1 MLKGRNEI
9 LSAVR
14 RRFDTSVVQ
23 VAVAEAWNDGADD
36 DTVSRTDTG
45 DDAATRSAGA
55 AGAGPVG
62 TARSESATATGPWP
76 YPVALGRPTADML
89 ANHMD
94 QVSAYVADLRVWQNE
109 RGFEVRWS
117 QRLAGGR
124 QEVPTHVTVR
134 DVDEAARMLGGPAKR
149 QLSVM
154 RRRAQDL
161 QASFPELSADDAV
174 RVLRQTRSWD
184 EADYSLLLVAGG
196 WFRAYDAY
204 GLTPRQVPLAG
215 FHAKWL
221 NARGRRE
228 LVRLLSG
235 KDELGLVDPPPSVAF
250 AYLDPAYLSAG
261 GKRFDLHV
269 LGDEWELPYAPEVAL
284 IVENKDT
291 YRYFPPFPRAVCIF
305 GSGNAGASNVCRLPW
320 LADVPLVAYWGD
332 MDADGLVILNKY
344 RQEGL
349 EVASILMD
357 LRSYRRYERYGTSQA
372 SGKQSLA
379 SREEREVAYLTD
391 AEAQLYALLCDP
403 AHKGHRRVEQERIP
417 LDDAREALAK
427 LWDMGG

>member
-1 MLKGRNEI
+1 MLKGRDEI

-23 VAVAEAWNDGADD
+23 VVVAEVWSDADADG
-36 DTVSRTDTG
+36 STG
-45 DDAATRSAGA
+45 TSK
-55 AGAGPVG
+55 
-62 TARSESATATGPWP
+62 PWP
-76 YPVALGRPTADML
+76 YSVALGRPTADML

-94 QVSAYVADLRVWQNE
+94 QVSAYVADLRAWQDE
-109 RGFEVRWS
+109 HGFEVRWS
-117 QRLAGGR
+117 QRNAGGR

-134 DVDEAARMLGGPAKR
+134 DIDEAARMLGGTFKR

-154 RRRAQDL
+154 RGRAQDL
-161 QASFPELSADDAV
+161 RASFLELSSSDAV
-174 RVLRQTRSWD
+174 RVLRSTRSWE
-184 EADYSLLLVAGG
+184 EADYSLLLVAGA
-196 WFRAYDAY
+196 WFRTHDAH

-250 AYLDPAYLSAG
+250 AYLDPAHLAEG
-261 GKRFDLHV
+261 GRRFDLHV

-305 GSGNAGASNVCRLPW
+305 GSGYAGSANVCRLPW
-320 LADVPLVAYWGD
+320 LADIPLVVYWGD
-332 MDADGLVILNKY
+332 MDADGLVILNAY
-344 RQEGL
+344 RSEGL
-349 EVASILMD
+349 DVASILMD
-357 LRSYRRYERYGTSQA
+357 LPSYWRYERYGTSQA

-391 AEAQLYALLCDP
+391 AEAQLYAQLCDP

-417 LDDAREALAK
+417 LDDARQALAE
-427 LWDMGG
+427 LVERQGVIPSRPND

>member
-1 MLKGRNEI
+1 MLKGRDEI

-14 RRFDTSVVQ
+14 RRFETSVVR
-23 VAVAEAWNDGADD
+23 VAVAEAWWGE
-36 DTVSRTDTG
+36 G
-45 DDAATRSAGA
+45 DEAWAGGSAGSG
-55 AGAGPVG
+55 GA
-62 TARSESATATGPWP
+62 SGPWP
-76 YPVALGRPTADML
+76 YSVALGRPTADVL

-94 QVSAYVADLRVWQNE
+94 QVSAYVADLRAWQDE

-134 DVDEAARMLGGPAKR
+134 DVDEAARMLGGTAKR
-149 QLSVM
+149 ELARM
-154 RRRAQDL
+154 RSRALDL
-161 QASFPELSADDAV
+161 HSSFAELSAEDAM
-174 RVLRQTRSWD
+174 RVLRTTRSWD
-184 EADYSLLLVAGG
+184 KADYSLLLVAGG

-235 KDELGLVDPPPSVAF
+235 KGELGLVDPPPSVAF
-250 AYLDPAYLSAG
+250 AYLDPEYLAAG

-269 LGDEWELPYAPEVAL
+269 LSDAWELPYEPEVVL

-291 YRYFPPFPRAVCIF
+291 YRYFPPFPRAVCVF
-305 GSGNAGASNVCRLPW
+305 GSGYAGVQHVSRLPW

-332 MDADGLVILNKY
+332 MDADGLVILNTY

-349 EVASILMD
+349 DVASILMD
-357 LRSYRRYERYGTSQA
+357 LPSYRRYERYGTSQA

-391 AEAQLYALLCDP
+391 AEVQLYALLCDP
-403 AHKGHRRVEQERIP
+403 AHKGHKRVEQERIP
-417 LDDAREALAK
+417 LDDAREALK
-427 LWDMGG
+427 ELCDTRG

>member
-1 MLKGRNEI
+1 MLKGRDEI

-14 RRFDTSVVQ
+14 RRFETSVVQ
-23 VAVAEAWNDGADD
+23 VAVAEVWDEAGDSGDG
-36 DTVSRTDTG
+36 
-45 DDAATRSAGA
+45 
-55 AGAGPVG
+55 AGAGGSGGSAG
-62 TARSESATATGPWP
+62 TSSPWP
-76 YPVALGRPTADML
+76 YSVALGRPTADML

-94 QVSAYVADLRVWQNE
+94 QVSAYVTDLRIWQDE

-134 DVDEAARMLGGPAKR
+134 DIDEAARMLGNQAKR
-149 QLSVM
+149 RLSTM
-154 RRRAQDL
+154 RKRAEDL
-161 QASFPELSADDAV
+161 QASFPELSSDDAV
-174 RVLRQTRSWD
+174 RVLRSTRSWD
-184 EADYSLLLVAGG
+184 ETDYSLLLVAGG
-196 WFRAYDAY
+196 WFRTFDAY

-269 LGDEWELPYAPEVAL
+269 LGDEWELPYMPEVAL

-291 YRYFPPFPRAVCIF
+291 YRYFPPFPHAVCIF
-305 GSGNAGASNVCRLPW
+305 GSGNAGPTNVCGLPW
-320 LADVPLVAYWGD
+320 LAGVPLVAYWGD
-332 MDADGLVILNKY
+332 MDADGLVILNAY
-344 RQEGL
+344 RSEGL
-349 EVASILMD
+349 DVASILMD
-357 LRSYRRYERYGTSQA
+357 LPSYRRYERYGTSQA

-379 SREEREVAYLTD
+379 SREEREVPYLTD

-417 LDDAREALAK
+417 LDDARQALAE
-427 LWDMGG
+427 LCDT

>member
-1 MLKGRNEI
+1 MLKGRDEI
-9 LSAVR
+9 LTAVR
-14 RRFDTSVVQ
+14 RRFKTSVVQ
-23 VAVAEAWNDGADD
+23 VVVTETWVTANAGSSSNAG
-36 DTVSRTDTG
+36 SSTG
-45 DDAATRSAGA
+45 TSK
-55 AGAGPVG
+55 
-62 TARSESATATGPWP
+62 PWP
-76 YPVALGRPTADML
+76 YSVALGRPTADML

-94 QVSAYVADLRVWQNE
+94 QVSAYVADLRAWQDE

-117 QRLAGGR
+117 QRNAGGR
-124 QEVPTHVTVR
+124 QEVPTHVTVH
-134 DVDEAARMLGGPAKR
+134 DIDEAARMLGGTFKR

-161 QASFPELSADDAV
+161 WASFLELSADDAV
-174 RVLRQTRSWD
+174 RVLRSTRSWD
-184 EADYSLLLVAGG
+184 ETDYSLLLVAGG
-196 WFRAYDAY
+196 WFRAHDAY

-228 LVRLLSG
+228 FVRLLSG

-261 GKRFDLHV
+261 GRRFDLHV

-305 GSGNAGASNVCRLPW
+305 GSGYAGSANVCRLPW

-332 MDADGLVILNKY
+332 MDADGLAILNAY
-344 RQEGL
+344 RSEGL
-349 EVASILMD
+349 NAESILMD
-357 LRSYRRYERYGTSQA
+357 LPSYRRYERYGTSQA
-372 SGKQSLA
+372 SGKQSLG
-379 SREEREVAYLTD
+379 SREEREAAHLTD

-403 AHKGHRRVEQERIP
+403 THKGHRRVEQERIP
-417 LDDAREALAK
+417 LDDARQALAR
-427 LWDMGG
+427 LWDARG

>member
-1 MLKGRNEI
+1 MLKGRGEI

-14 RRFDTSVVQ
+14 RRFETSVVQ
-23 VAVAEAWNDGADD
+23 VAVAEAWWGEDDETWAADAGSADGSAD
-36 DTVSRTDTG
+36 
-45 DDAATRSAGA
+45 A
-55 AGAGPVG
+55 VG
-62 TARSESATATGPWP
+62 QWP
-76 YPVALGRPTADML
+76 YSVALGRPTADVL

-94 QVSAYVADLRVWQNE
+94 QVSAYVTNLRGWQDE

-134 DVDEAARMLGGPAKR
+134 DIDEAARMLGGTAKR
-149 QLSVM
+149 ELARM
-154 RRRAQDL
+154 RGRAQDL
-161 QASFPELSADDAV
+161 QANFPELPVEDAM
-174 RVLRQTRSWD
+174 RVLRTTRSWD

-196 WFRAYDAY
+196 WFRAYDAH

-235 KDELGLVDPPPSVAF
+235 KDELGLVEPPPSVAF
-250 AYLDPAYLSAG
+250 AFLDPEYLAAG

-269 LGDEWELPYAPEVAL
+269 LGDAWELPYEPEVVL

-291 YRYFPPFPRAVCIF
+291 YRYFPPFPRAVCVF
-305 GSGNAGASNVCRLPW
+305 GSGYAGAQHVSRLPW

-332 MDADGLVILNKY
+332 MDADGLMILNAY

-349 EVASILMD
+349 DVASILMD
-357 LRSYRRYERYGTSQA
+357 PASYRRYERYGTSQA
-372 SGKQSLA
+372 TGKKSLA
-379 SREEREVAYLTD
+379 SREEREATYLTD
-391 AEAQLYALLCDP
+391 SESRLYALLCDP
-403 AHKGHRRVEQERIP
+403 KHKGHRRIEQERIP
-417 LDDAREALAK
+417 LDDARQALTK
-427 LWDMGG
+427 LVGHQGVGHQGVTP